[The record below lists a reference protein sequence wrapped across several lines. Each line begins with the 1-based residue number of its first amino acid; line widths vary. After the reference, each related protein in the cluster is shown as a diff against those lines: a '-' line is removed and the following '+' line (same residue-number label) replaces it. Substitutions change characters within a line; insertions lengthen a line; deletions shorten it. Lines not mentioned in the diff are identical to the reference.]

1 MTMSRTRAGGARIA
15 ALGAALFLTACVNPA
30 FRESIG
36 EYGALTKAAAAQQN
50 ARIAA
55 VAAEEEERI
64 RSGLAENRVD
74 LRLKP
79 DCAARLLTDPAGGG
93 EAPTCTL
100 VAQGG
105 KEIEQA
111 PGFAN
116 ILALTGA
123 LSDYADNLVA
133 LAADSTAD
141 QAAFAQAVQSLGTS
155 VGNLDGAVRAA
166 TRAPPGQDGAKIGAV
181 AALLADA
188 GNLYFAQRRA
198 AALKRIVIASD
209 PVVQDATRL
218 LSGVDDRLQLY
229 YRSELA
235 SVLLSAQANAS
246 AVAGTPS
253 SSTQDVR
260 AAQDALFQALAAYN
274 NQGADTLRY
283 KAIGEAHGKLAAA
296 ARRGASPAEL
306 RDAISAV
313 VQLAATA
320 GTTIHTLEGDR
331 GNGRH
336 GR

>member
-1 MTMSRTRAGGARIA
+1 MLA
-15 ALGAALFLTACVNPA
+15 AVLALSACVNPA
-30 FRESIG
+30 FRDSIG
-36 EYGALTKAAAAQQN
+36 EYGALTKAAAGQQN
-50 ARIAA
+50 KRIAT

-93 EAPTCTL
+93 AAPVCTL
-100 VAQGG
+100 VGVGG
-105 KEIEQA
+105 TQIEQA
-111 PGFAN
+111 PGFSN
-116 ILALTGA
+116 ILALTDA
-123 LSDYADNLVA
+123 LSNYADNLIV
-133 LAADSTAD
+133 LAADSSAD
-141 QAAFAQAVQSLGTS
+141 QAAFSDAMQALGTS

-166 TRAPPGQDGAKIGAV
+166 AKAPPGQDGARIGAV
-181 AALLADA
+181 ATLLADA

-235 SVLLSAQANAS
+235 SALLSAQASAS
-246 AVAGTPS
+246 AVAGTPG

-283 KAIGEAHGKLAAA
+283 KAIGEAHAKLAAA
-296 ARRGASPAEL
+296 AGRGASAAEL

>member
-1 MTMSRTRAGGARIA
+1 MWRYRSHRDVF
-15 ALGAALFLTACVNPA
+15 ALIGGAALLGGCVNPA
-30 FRESIG
+30 FRESIS

-50 ARIAA
+50 ARVAT

-64 RSGLAENRVD
+64 RSGFAENRVD

-93 EAPTCTL
+93 AAPVCTL
-100 VAQGG
+100 VGVGG
-105 KEIEQA
+105 TEIEQA

-116 ILALTGA
+116 ILALTDA
-123 LSDYADNLVA
+123 LSDYADNLIV
-133 LAADSTAD
+133 LAADSTSD
-141 QAAFAQAVQSLGTS
+141 RAAFSQALQALGTS

-166 TRAPPGQDGAKIGAV
+166 AKAPPRQDGAKIGAV
-181 AALLADA
+181 ATLLADA

-209 PVVQDATRL
+209 PVVQEATAL

-229 YRSELA
+229 YRAELA
-235 SVLLSAQANAS
+235 SALLSAQANAS
-246 AVAGTPS
+246 MVAGTPT

-260 AAQDALFQALAAYN
+260 TAQDALFQALAAYN

-283 KAIGEAHGKLAAA
+283 KAIGEAHAKLAAA

-331 GNGRH
+331 GTRRH